1 MSERSEWKEERV
13 RAAEAEVQKGSSEV
27 VVGSGKLRAY
37 IREIGKSGRE
47 LERSEG
53 WTERRERERKR
64 GAGVNMYPAGG
75 VERAGR
81 CVFAP

>member
-1 MSERSEWKEERV
+1 MERRESKSGGSGGP
-13 RAAEAEVQKGSSEV
+13 KGKQREV

-37 IREIGKSGRE
+37 IREIGKSERE
-47 LERSEG
+47 LKRSEG
-53 WTERRERERKR
+53 WTERREGERKR
-64 GAGVNMYPAGG
+64 EAGVSMYPAGE